1 MNQHFLRKRFIFH
14 RIFFFSAEFGT
25 LSVRLAWVIC
35 SRMDDRVL
43 SSVTRYFEQ
52 IGLSYVLFF
61 LRNVFPAL
69 SLSLPVTKSEEISC
83 LTIA

>member
-52 IGLSYVLFF
+52 IGFSYVLFF

-69 SLSLPVTKSEEISC
+69 SLSLSLSQKKS
-83 LTIA
+83 LV